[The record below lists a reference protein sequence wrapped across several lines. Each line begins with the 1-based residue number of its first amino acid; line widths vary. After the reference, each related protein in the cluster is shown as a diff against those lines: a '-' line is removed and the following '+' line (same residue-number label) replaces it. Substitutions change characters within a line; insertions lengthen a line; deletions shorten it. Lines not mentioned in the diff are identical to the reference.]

1 MIVVKKTQMQMI
13 ERMNDQES
21 QVKTKKSIQKYNWKL
36 INKSTIRERN
46 SSHKVNRQYQPFR
59 SGGA

>member
-1 MIVVKKTQMQMI
+1 MIVVKKTQMI

-21 QVKTKKSIQKYNWKL
+21 QVKTIKSIQKYNWKL
-36 INKSTIRERN
+36 INKSTIGERN
-46 SSHKVNRQYQPFR
+46 SSHKVMRQYQPFR